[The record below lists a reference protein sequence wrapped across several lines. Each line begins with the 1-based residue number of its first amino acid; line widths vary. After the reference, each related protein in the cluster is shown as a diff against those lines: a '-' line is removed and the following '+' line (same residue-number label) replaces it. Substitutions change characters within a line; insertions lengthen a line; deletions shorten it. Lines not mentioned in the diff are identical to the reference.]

1 MNRFFRWSVA
11 LALAAACLNSAAAGE
26 GDALAAPVKLRF
38 DPRFILEAVAQR
50 MNIRLRQEVAL
61 PAIFLESAIPL
72 RQFQDAMEGQWSFR
86 PPLVSNSYSIASNE
100 IYLSDDASFYRRLK
114 RTLDDS
120 LAHEFVHYIQ
130 AMYLR
135 EDLTTDGCEI
145 QAAGIQHWFREEY
158 ARRDVA
164 ALDAE
169 AGSDRL
175 AGTAQA
181 CVLAQEKDGTRTVR
195 CVTRSRPVRG

>member
-1 MNRFFRWSVA
+1 MNRFIRWSAVF
-11 LALAAACLNSAAAGE
+11 ALAAACLNSAAADE
-26 GDALAAPVKLRF
+26 GASLAASVKLRF

-50 MNIRLRQEVAL
+50 MNIRLREEVPL

-72 RQFQDAMEGQWSFR
+72 RQFQDAMEAQWSFR
-86 PPLVSNSYSIASNE
+86 PPLVANSYSIASNE

-145 QAAGIQHWFREEY
+145 QAAEIQHWFREAY

-164 ALDAE
+164 GEDAV
-169 AGSDRL
+169 GSGRL

-181 CVLAQEKDGTRTVR
+181 CILAQEKDGTRTVR
-195 CVTRSRPVRG
+195 CVTGSRPVRG